1 MAGQRALSRSTRLLR
16 ARRFS
21 EVISLLEPQVF
32 LYRENFT
39 FYYNLGTACLYVGDF
54 GGAFSYLQRAQQLNS
69 QNASVLIGLA
79 AVHLRRRQATEAL
92 QYWLQI
98 LDHDPRNAVAKRGLA
113 LVRTTTDPSVYIT
126 MAESGKLRRFYP
138 ALGFRLPRWV
148 LPTGVVVVVAAAA
161 VILWSLLG
169 IRLRPVEPPARDGTE
184 LTLIDQGV
192 SDLTDFSGE
201 FRYVL
206 TDSEIEATFARIG
219 ELFNDFRDNRAQ
231 REVNLLFNSN
241 ASELIKE
248 RARLLS
254 SYFTEPTFVDF
265 ADNFTY
271 AEVAREPWLYD
282 GCYVRWSGQ
291 VSNISASD
299 DAIRFTLL
307 VGYED
312 ERILEG
318 TVPVRVPF
326 AADIQPG
333 PIELIG
339 HVSFADG
346 IVSLT
351 ATSIRRLAPGGGS

>member
-1 MAGQRALSRSTRLLR
+1 VAGQRALSKSTRLLR

-32 LYRENFT
+32 LHRENFT

-54 GGAFSYLQRAQQLNS
+54 GGAFSYLQRAHQLSSRNP
-69 QNASVLIGLA
+69 SVLIGLA
-79 AVHLRRRQATEAL
+79 AVHLRRRQVTEAL

-98 LDHDPRNAVAKRGLA
+98 LDLEPRNAIAKRGLA
-113 LVRTTTDPSVYIT
+113 FVRTATDPSVYVT

-138 ALGFRLPRWV
+138 ALGFRLPRWF
-148 LPTGVVVVVAAAA
+148 LPAVAVIAVAAIT
-161 VILWSLLG
+161 VIFWPLSG
-169 IRLRPVEPPARDGTE
+169 IRLTPTDLPTRDGTE
-184 LTLIDQGV
+184 LTRIDQDT
-192 SDLTDFSGE
+192 SDWTDFSGE

-206 TDSEIEATFARIG
+206 TDREIEESFAHVG
-219 ELFNDFRDNRAQ
+219 ELFNEFHDNLAQ
-231 REVNLLFNSN
+231 REVNLLYNSN
-241 ASELIKE
+241 ASDLIKE

-265 ADNFTY
+265 TDNFTY
-271 AEVAREPWLYD
+271 GEVAEEPWLFD
-282 GCYVRWSGQ
+282 SCYVRWSGR
-291 VSNISASD
+291 VSNIATSD
-299 DAIRFTLL
+299 DAIRFTFL

-318 TVPVRVPF
+318 TIPVRVPF
-326 AADIQPG
+326 AADIQLG

-339 HVSFADG
+339 RLSFVDG
-346 IVSLT
+346 ILSLT

>member
-1 MAGQRALSRSTRLLR
+1 MAGQRALSKSTRLLR

-54 GGAFSYLQRAQQLNS
+54 GGAFSYLQRAHQLNGR
-69 QNASVLIGLA
+69 NAPVLIGLA
-79 AVHLRRRQATEAL
+79 AVHLRRRQVTEAL
-92 QYWLQI
+92 QHWLQI
-98 LDHDPRNAVAKRGLA
+98 LDHDPHNAIAKRGLA
-113 LVRTTTDPSVYIT
+113 LVRTTTDPSVYVT

-148 LPTGVVVVVAAAA
+148 FPAAA
-161 VILWSLLG
+161 VVLVFAVALVLWPLA
-169 IRLRPVEPPARDGTE
+169 RVTFAPVDSPSRDGTE
-184 LTLIDQGV
+184 LTLIAGET
-192 SDLTDFSGE
+192 SDWTDFSGE
-201 FRYVL
+201 FRYIL
-206 TDSEIEATFARIG
+206 TDSEIEETFTRIG
-219 ELFNDFRDNRAQ
+219 ELFNDFRDNLAQ

-241 ASELIKE
+241 ASSLLKE

-265 ADNFTY
+265 TDNFTY
-271 AEVAREPWLYD
+271 SEVAGEPWLYD
-282 GCYVRWSGQ
+282 GCHVRWSGQ
-291 VSNISASD
+291 VSNIAVSD

-326 AADIQPG
+326 AADVQAG

-339 HVSFADG
+339 RVNFQDG
-346 IVSLT
+346 LLSLT
-351 ATSIRRLAPGGGS
+351 ATSIRRLAPTGRS